1 MHEPDVALFDAI
13 ATALTASDLQTA
25 LEAALREIVRAL
37 DLAAGWIW
45 IVDPETERFY
55 LAAAYELPPY
65 LREPVQMTGDPCWCM
80 ESFVDGDFASKNVD
94 IIACSRLRRG
104 AREAGPEQTRGLQSH
119 ASVVLRFG
127 ERRLGLLN
135 VCPSLPRKLTETELR
150 LLSVTGAQIGLA
162 VERGRLAEER
172 AGAARTAE
180 RTRLA
185 REIHDT
191 LAQDLTAIALQLE
204 SARRDVPTESPAR
217 APIET
222 ALGVARDALGRAR
235 TSVLALRSDPLA
247 GRPLAG
253 VLAALAR
260 KLSSETGIVVAFR
273 EHGAT
278 TLAAEVETQLY
289 RIAAEALANARL
301 HAHAARIEIELVQE
315 DETVALRIRDDGAGF
330 DPAVRDDARYGLV
343 GMEER
348 AQLFGGTLRVASEQG
363 GGTVIEAR
371 VPRLPR

>member
-1 MHEPDVALFDAI
+1 VHERDVTLFDAI
-13 ATALTASDLQTA
+13 ATALTATDLQAA
-25 LEAALREIVRAL
+25 LGAALREIVRAL

-45 IVDPETERFY
+45 ILDPETERFY
-55 LAAAYELPPY
+55 LAAAHDLPPY

-80 ESFVDGDFASKNVD
+80 ESFLDGDFDSNNVD

-104 AREAGPEQTRGLQSH
+104 AREAGTAQTLGLQSH

-127 ERRLGLLN
+127 ERRLGLMN
-135 VCPSLPRKLTETELR
+135 VCPPLPRKLTETELR

-172 AGAARTAE
+172 EGAARTAE

-204 SARRDVPTESPAR
+204 SARRDVPADSPAAGR
-217 APIET
+217 IET
-222 ALGVARDALGRAR
+222 ALAVAREALSTAR
-235 TSVLALRSDPLA
+235 TSVLTLRSDPLE
-247 GRPLAG
+247 GRSLAG

-260 KLSSETGIVVAFR
+260 KLSSETGILVAFHER
-273 EHGAT
+273 GAT
-278 TLAAEVETQLY
+278 TLTAQSEAELY
-289 RIAAEALANARL
+289 RIASEALANARL
-301 HAHAARIEIELVQE
+301 HADAGRIEIELA
-315 DETVALRIRDDGAGF
+315 DEGDAVTLRISDDGSGF
-330 DPAVRDDARYGLV
+330 DPAVREDARYGLL

-348 AQLFGGTLRVASEQG
+348 AHLLGGTLRVVSAPG
-363 GGTVIEAR
+363 GGTAIEVR
-371 VPRLPR
+371 VPRGAR